1 MRFSEK
7 GKGRVTMK
15 THEYKVI
22 PAPTKGEKA
31 KAAKGP
37 EGRFAVSMSRL
48 LNEMAEQGWEYIRA
62 DILPSEERSGLTS
75 TQTVWRTLLV
85 FRRPVPQAA
94 AVTPFRHEPVVA
106 AVAPPPAGPLP
117 AGPEVTAPEP
127 VAPEPLAEEDASD
140 SPAKSD
146 ADKVS

>member
-1 MRFSEK
+1 
-7 GKGRVTMK
+7 MK

-94 AVTPFRHEPVVA
+94 AVTPFRHEPVA
-106 AVAPPPAGPLP
+106 APVAPPPVPPLR
-117 AGPEVTAPEP
+117 AEPEVTAPERVSP
-127 VAPEPLAEEDASD
+127 DSVPEEASPD
-140 SPAKSD
+140 GPAKSD
-146 ADKVS
+146 ADKVI